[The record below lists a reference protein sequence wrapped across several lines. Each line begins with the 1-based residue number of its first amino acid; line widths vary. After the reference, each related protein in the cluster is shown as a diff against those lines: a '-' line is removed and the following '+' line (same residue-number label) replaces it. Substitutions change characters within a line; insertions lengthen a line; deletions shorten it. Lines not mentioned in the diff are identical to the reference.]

1 MFICH
6 TDALVQHM
14 QMHVW
19 FLHCT
24 KVVKVFLCEKHSC
37 RSLQQHNATR
47 GCISSSTSAQHINS
61 KYQQHSGQHTRAASI
76 VSSKHDASIMCW
88 QVDVDSR
95 TMILSERAAIM
106 EDAMDKLKAGDVV
119 EAVVR
124 NLVPYGAFV
133 SIKDPQTSELTGGHV
148 SLLLLMFTC
157 DLACMWF
164 PRNVL

>member
-1 MFICH
+1 
-6 TDALVQHM
+6 
-14 QMHVW
+14 
-19 FLHCT
+19 
-24 KVVKVFLCEKHSC
+24 
-37 RSLQQHNATR
+37 
-47 GCISSSTSAQHINS
+47 
-61 KYQQHSGQHTRAASI
+61 
-76 VSSKHDASIMCW
+76 MCW

-157 DLACMWF
+157 DLALMWL
-164 PRNVL
+164 PNDVCER